1 MMGDDN
7 IDDDNIPFKQNS
19 QQWRLQQPNNSA
31 QRPLGMAP
39 IIPQMDPYD
48 PIERPRNY
56 ANFKHFRN
64 NRRNN
69 NNNNQ
74 NNMRRNF
81 NNTQNNN
88 FNRNNNNR
96 YNNNRNNNNNFS
108 RNDNFLKEQIRNISL
123 NNRNANNN
131 NFTVTSQLSLTSP
144 SAQLAEAQNILAR
157 SNITKND
164 MGTIAGTLMALLRES
179 APVPHGPKYDMD
191 VQKEIHAI
199 QVRFTYKFLLI
210 IKKKNISFLQKKPL
224 FYKQSKTG
232 CGGEVISSDGVGID
246 DDVKFT
252 PSATSTSINQRFS

>member
-1 MMGDDN
+1 MFGD
-7 IDDDNIPFKQNS
+7 
-19 QQWRLQQPNNSA
+19 LQQT
-31 QRPLGMAP
+31 L
-39 IIPQMDPYD
+39 IKI
-48 PIERPRNY
+48 
-56 ANFKHFRN
+56 
-64 NRRNN
+64 
-69 NNNNQ
+69 
-74 NNMRRNF
+74 
-81 NNTQNNN
+81 
-88 FNRNNNNR
+88 NNNNR
-96 YNNNRNNNNNFS
+96 YNNNNNRNNNNNFS

-199 QVRFTYKFLLI
+199 Q
-210 IKKKNISFLQKKPL
+210 KKPL

-232 CGGEVISSDGVGID
+232 CGGEVISSDG
-246 DDVKFT
+246 
-252 PSATSTSINQRFS
+252 STNTL